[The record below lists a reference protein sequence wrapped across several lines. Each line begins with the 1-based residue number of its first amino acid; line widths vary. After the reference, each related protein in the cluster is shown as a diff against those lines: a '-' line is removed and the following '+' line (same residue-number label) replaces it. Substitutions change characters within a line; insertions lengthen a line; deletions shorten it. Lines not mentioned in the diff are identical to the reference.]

1 MEEIQKSFNHKFDQ
15 RELVLN
21 KLTLI
26 RQLASQIY
34 KETLK
39 QDYNKK
45 KNEIIYTRTDYGNIY
60 RLKYNLSLCE
70 NAYGAIAKC
79 YKDPNTAMRLNEVL
93 LLLKNDNNTKT

>member
-21 KLTLI
+21 KLTRI

-45 KNEIIYTRTDYGNIY
+45 KNEIIYTRTDYGNIH

-70 NAYGAIAKC
+70 NAYVAIAKH
-79 YKDPNTAMRLNEVL
+79 YEDSNTEMSLNKVF
-93 LLLKNDNNTKT
+93 LLLKNINHT